1 MGRGRDERVGVFS
14 RKMGWGPATH
24 RINEDVQL
32 DEKKPNAATAKPVR
46 IQARKVRSF
55 AAWFV

>member
-1 MGRGRDERVGVFS
+1 MQCHS

-32 DEKKPNAATAKPVR
+32 DEKKPNAATSKPVR
-46 IQARKVRSF
+46 IQAREVRSF